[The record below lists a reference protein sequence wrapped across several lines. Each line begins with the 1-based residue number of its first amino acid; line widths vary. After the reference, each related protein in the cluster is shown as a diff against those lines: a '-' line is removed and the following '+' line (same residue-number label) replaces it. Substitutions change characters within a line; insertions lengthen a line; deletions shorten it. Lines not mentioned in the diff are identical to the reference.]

1 MRSADHQARRT
12 EWWIRLVGPAI
23 GVVLLSRLD
32 TSEILAELAE
42 VRGIPLSLSLFLI
55 TPFFLVKAWR
65 WRLLLGAHGRRI
77 RLLDAVELYTIS
89 AGAGSLTPGA
99 IGDFWKAFSP
109 AAGGRSIGLWT
120 STVDR
125 LYDVGLL
132 AVIGLLAASA
142 WIENWA
148 ISVTILLGL
157 AVALGI
163 AWQLRGW
170 LSSFVRSFLPVIPDK
185 IMRQEGHE
193 VKALAATVVAAAV
206 AFWRFELLVAA
217 LGLHLSWRQG
227 FIAFALTS
235 GVAAMPLSV
244 AGLGTRDVTLVAYLG
259 SYGISP
265 ASAIALSSLCL
276 TLYLW
281 NAVAAA
287 VIWLIHPPARPRS
300 PSNEMN
306 PL

>member
-1 MRSADHQARRT
+1 MGSADHQARRT
-12 EWWIRLVGPAI
+12 RWWIRLVGPTI

-32 TSEILAELAE
+32 TSEILAALTE
-42 VRGIPLSLSLFLI
+42 VRGRPLALSLFLI
-55 TPFFLVKAWR
+55 MPFFLVKAWR

-77 RLLDAVELYTIS
+77 RLLEAVELYTIS

-109 AAGGRSIGLWT
+109 VVGGRSIGLWT

-132 AVIGLLAASA
+132 AVIGLLAVGA
-142 WIENWA
+142 WIGNWTVR
-148 ISVTILLGL
+148 VTILLGL
-157 AVALGI
+157 AVVLGL
-163 AWQLRGW
+163 AWQLRGR
-170 LSSFVRSFLPVIPDK
+170 LSGFVRSFLPILPNK
-185 IMRQEGHE
+185 SLRQNGHE
-193 VKALAATVVAAAV
+193 MKALAATVAAAAV
-206 AFWRFELLVAA
+206 AFWRFELLAA
-217 LGLHLSWRQG
+217 SLGLPLSWRQG

-244 AGLGTRDVTLVAYLG
+244 AGLGTRDVALVGYLG

-265 ASAIALSSLCL
+265 ANAIALSSLCL
-276 TLYLW
+276 ALYLW

-287 VIWLIHPPARPRS
+287 AIWLIHPPARPRS
-300 PSNEMN
+300 PRNGMN
-306 PL
+306 PP